1 MESVKLNF
9 AINIP
14 NLKDIPFDKYEK
26 NFTFILKGKRYETN
40 RFFADI
46 LSPIV
51 RKMHFSDESADEFN
65 INDPNNILSEL
76 TNGNSDTFEEFLN
89 SFSLENAQLD
99 VYHQEA
105 FSRYFYV
112 LGNVDN
118 YLKMQEN
125 YLKELN
131 IETSIPLLLR
141 LQKYGTLGTDHL
153 SIEKEIINFI
163 ASNFDSID
171 KTQLMEVSNET
182 LFEIFESEEFKVSDE
197 DSVLDFILSKY
208 ETDRSSSILFSKVY
222 FTNISKKYF
231 RRFVESFNFDDIDRH
246 IWNSLCS
253 SYEEN
258 IKISKNSFIQETNN
272 YEIFV
277 LDHVNGNEFN
287 GIMNYL
293 TSKTNGNIH
302 TNKTIEIN
310 SNSIYRNNQKFHP
323 KALVYFNNDV
333 WYTSNDNRLA
343 TICFDFKDKLIQPNE
358 YSIKSC
364 KNGPN
369 GPHLK
374 SWVVEVSKD
383 GETWSEVDSH
393 ENDPALNGSL
403 IVSSFK
409 IQKPVNDFYRFIRL
423 RQTGNSWWNHQNK
436 NRLTIRR
443 IEFYGKL
450 KIPYN

>member
-65 INDPNNILSEL
+65 INDPNKILSEL
-76 TNGNSDTFEEFLN
+76 TNGTSDTFEEFLN

-153 SIEKEIINFI
+153 SIEKEIIN
-163 ASNFDSID
+163 
-171 KTQLMEVSNET
+171 
-182 LFEIFESEEFKVSDE
+182 
-197 DSVLDFILSKY
+197 
-208 ETDRSSSILFSKVY
+208 
-222 FTNISKKYF
+222 
-231 RRFVESFNFDDIDRH
+231 
-246 IWNSLCS
+246 
-253 SYEEN
+253 
-258 IKISKNSFIQETNN
+258 
-272 YEIFV
+272 
-277 LDHVNGNEFN
+277 
-287 GIMNYL
+287 L
-293 TSKTNGNIH
+293 T
-302 TNKTIEIN
+302 
-310 SNSIYRNNQKFHP
+310 
-323 KALVYFNNDV
+323 AL
-333 WYTSNDNRLA
+333 T
-343 TICFDFKDKLIQPNE
+343 KLN
-358 YSIKSC
+358 
-364 KNGPN
+364 
-369 GPHLK
+369 
-374 SWVVEVSKD
+374 
-383 GETWSEVDSH
+383 
-393 ENDPALNGSL
+393 
-403 IVSSFK
+403 
-409 IQKPVNDFYRFIRL
+409 
-423 RQTGNSWWNHQNK
+423 
-436 NRLTIRR
+436 
-443 IEFYGKL
+443 
-450 KIPYN
+450 